1 LVIVTYCVAL
11 KVAAGMVFASDS
23 RTNAGFDQISTFRK
37 MIVYERPGD
46 RFMVML
52 SAGNLS
58 ISQSIR
64 ETLQTEQLSLDDPE
78 PTTIWNAKS
87 MFDAARVL
95 GHTVRR
101 VNDRD
106 GAAMRNAG
114 LDFSCTLI
122 FGGQIAGESMRLFL
136 VYSAGNF
143 IEATPETCYF
153 QIGEAK
159 YGKPVLDRMLVPS
172 TPLGAA
178 TKCALVSIDSSI
190 KSNVSVGLPIDLC
203 VYRVGALKSDELV
216 CIDEGNP
223 YFAMIRGSWGE
234 RLRQAFESIDNP
246 SWDSADVQHPLQVR
260 SDRYD
265 VLRKIRNPNEKIV

>member
-1 LVIVTYCVAL
+1 VTYCVSL

-37 MIVYERPGD
+37 MVVYERVGD
-46 RFMVML
+46 RFMVLL
-52 SAGNLS
+52 SSGNLS

-64 ETLQTEQLSLDDPE
+64 ELLQLEHSALAGSE
-78 PTTIWNAKS
+78 PTSIWNAKS

-101 VNDRD
+101 VNEQD
-106 GAAMRNAG
+106 GPALRAAG
-114 LDFSCTLI
+114 IDFSCTLI
-122 FGGQIAGESMRLFL
+122 FGGQIRGEVMRLFL

-172 TPLGAA
+172 TPLAEA
-178 TKCALVSIDSSI
+178 TKCALVSIDSTL
-190 KSNVSVGLPIDLC
+190 KSNLSVGLPIDLV
-203 VYRVGALKSDELV
+203 VYRADSLCCEEMV
-216 CIDEGNP
+216 CIDEANP
-223 YFAMIRGSWGE
+223 YFAMIRDSWGE
-234 RLRQAFESIDNP
+234 RLRGAFESIDNP
-246 SWDSADVQHPLQVR
+246 DWVSAEVRHPLSVKAA
-260 SDRYD
+260 RYD
-265 VLRKIRNPNEKIV
+265 VLRKIHNPDEKLV